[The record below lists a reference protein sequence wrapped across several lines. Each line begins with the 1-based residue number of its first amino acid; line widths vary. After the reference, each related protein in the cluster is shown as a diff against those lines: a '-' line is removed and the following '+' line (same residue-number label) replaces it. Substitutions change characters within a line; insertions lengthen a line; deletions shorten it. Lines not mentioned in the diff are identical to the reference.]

1 MKRPLKL
8 LLSMLLVTGCSLES
22 NVELTQGQ
30 VPREPG
36 DLIELVSGYWLVM
49 IEVEGDCPEEW
60 AATFPHGQ
68 TRWRDEG
75 THLVI
80 EQIAGASALELYSRD
95 ESSLYFSAT
104 IESAGCILTDHQSL
118 TLQGVTDDYA
128 HGSFEQVL
136 TQDGVN
142 CRAIIGTALP
152 ERCSTYIRWQGY
164 R

>member
-1 MKRPLKL
+1 
-8 LLSMLLVTGCSLES
+8 
-22 NVELTQGQ
+22 
-30 VPREPG
+30 
-36 DLIELVSGYWLVM
+36 M

-80 EQIAGASALELYSRD
+80 EQTAGASTLQLYSRD

-104 IESAGCILTDHQSL
+104 IESTGCNLTDRQIL
-118 TLQGVTDDYA
+118 TLQGVTGGYA
-128 HGSFEQVL
+128 HGSFEQVM

-142 CRAIIGTALP
+142 CQAIIGTALP
-152 ERCSTYIRWQGY
+152 KRCSTYIRWQGY